1 MKKIYI
7 LIITI
12 VLLFISF
19 LITLYIPKNYEISY
33 KLDQYEINEKYSKE
47 KKQYTFLVKYE
58 DIEYP
63 FLINHKY
70 TKKQKLI
77 KDINKAD
84 KCLSINALDNNYEL
98 CTENNKFIIN
108 NISDA
113 NNKKDLKSLTVLNEF
128 DEKIY
133 AWNYKGYTQI
143 FHNNTETINIL
154 NNDNYENKIAIKTKK
169 YLLTANYDDK
179 YEINKLIIINTN
191 NNKQKDLNL
200 DTSISQNSYF
210 LGEYKEKLYLVD
222 KKNKYE
228 YEINPKNNKIKIFNK
243 DNQGYIYDEG
253 WINISMNKLVNEK
266 YAFTISNPYNFQLSE
281 DKLTMKINHQIIQ
294 ISNKKISS
302 IVEINED
309 TIYFISDDTLYKYT
323 YGKNIIPLIKNTE
336 WKFNY
341 NNQLF
346 IFN

>member
-19 LITLYIPKNYEISY
+19 LITLYIPKNYEINY
-33 KLDQYEINEKYSKE
+33 KLDQYEINEKYNKE
-47 KKQYTFLVKYE
+47 KKQYTFLVKQEETAYS
-58 DIEYP
+58 

-70 TKKQKLI
+70 TKKQRLI
-77 KDINKAD
+77 KDIEETE

-98 CTENNKFIIN
+98 CTENDKFIV
-108 NISDA
+108 NIISES
-113 NNKKDLKSLTVLNEF
+113 NSKKDLKSLTILNEF

-143 FHNNTETINIL
+143 FHNNAETINIL
-154 NNDNYENKIAIKTKK
+154 SNDNYENKIASKTEK

-179 YEINKLIIINTN
+179 YEINKLIIINTD
-191 NNKQKDLNL
+191 NNKQKEINLN
-200 DTSISQNSYF
+200 TPISQNSYF

-222 KKNKYE
+222 KKNKSE
-228 YEINPKNNKIKIFNK
+228 YEINPQKNEIKIFNK
-243 DNQGYIYDEG
+243 DNQGYIYDG
-253 WINISMNKLVNEK
+253 KWINISMNKLSNEK
-266 YAFTISNPYNFQLSE
+266 YSFYKSNPYNFQLNE
-281 DKLTMKINHQIIQ
+281 EKLTMQINNQSIS
-294 ISNKKISS
+294 ISNKPVST

-309 TIYFISDDTLYKYT
+309 TIYFISEDTLYKYK
-323 YGKNIIPLIKNTE
+323 YGNKVIPLIKNNE

-341 NNQLF
+341 NNQIF

>member
-33 KLDQYEINEKYSKE
+33 KLDQYEINEKYNKE

-77 KDINKAD
+77 KNINKAD

-143 FHNNTETINIL
+143 FHNNAETINIL
-154 NNDNYENKIAIKTKK
+154 NNNPRIRTKPVHGV
-169 YLLTANYDDK
+169 Y
-179 YEINKLIIINTN
+179 IFI
-191 NNKQKDLNL
+191 Q
-200 DTSISQNSYF
+200 QN
-210 LGEYKEKLYLVD
+210 
-222 KKNKYE
+222 
-228 YEINPKNNKIKIFNK
+228 P
-243 DNQGYIYDEG
+243 
-253 WINISMNKLVNEK
+253 VNR
-266 YAFTISNPYNFQLSE
+266 Q
-281 DKLTMKINHQIIQ
+281 
-294 ISNKKISS
+294 
-302 IVEINED
+302 
-309 TIYFISDDTLYKYT
+309 
-323 YGKNIIPLIKNTE
+323 NIIHSQGSFYYNVKMIKRSFCFHFVGAAICRPWERTTPFSLILPHNVRNIIAAKPRANS
-336 WKFNY
+336 
-341 NNQLF
+341 
-346 IFN
+346 

>member
-33 KLDQYEINEKYSKE
+33 KLDQYEINEKYNKE

-128 DEKIY
+128 EEKIY
-133 AWNYKGYTQI
+133 AWN
-143 FHNNTETINIL
+143 
-154 NNDNYENKIAIKTKK
+154 
-169 YLLTANYDDK
+169 
-179 YEINKLIIINTN
+179 
-191 NNKQKDLNL
+191 
-200 DTSISQNSYF
+200 
-210 LGEYKEKLYLVD
+210 
-222 KKNKYE
+222 
-228 YEINPKNNKIKIFNK
+228 
-243 DNQGYIYDEG
+243 
-253 WINISMNKLVNEK
+253 
-266 YAFTISNPYNFQLSE
+266 
-281 DKLTMKINHQIIQ
+281 
-294 ISNKKISS
+294 
-302 IVEINED
+302 
-309 TIYFISDDTLYKYT
+309 
-323 YGKNIIPLIKNTE
+323 
-336 WKFNY
+336 
-341 NNQLF
+341 
-346 IFN
+346 